1 MRLSISREYANLL
14 PRPSVTEFESLKQS
28 IVEHGQGVPIIV
40 NQNGIVL
47 DGHNR
52 YRACKELGIAVQYYI
67 KEFDDPF
74 EEKKFVIEVNVTR
87 RHINDYKRAEIG
99 YTLERIEAE
108 KAKSRQIQSRFNSAT
123 GKEVVTRRW
132 KNKKRPSIR
141 SASREKSRISK
152 PVPPSKQV
160 TRTSEAIAK
169 TMGLSHATYERCKKI
184 IIHGNEHQKNALRNG
199 KVGIN
204 KIYRQIRDDEIQSKI
219 AASYEATTNALPGDA
234 DVRLYCSDFK
244 LLTEQQMPSESVDLI
259 FTDPPDSRDSLP
271 IYQDLAKFANKSLKE
286 GASLVTYVPQWALL
300 TVSNFMRS
308 NNLQYC
314 WQMCVELKG
323 SSSIRYTHKYKVR
336 VRWKPLLWFV
346 KGPVGMQPS
355 SMTGNIRDLIVLKPT
370 EEKKESTV
378 VATHIIKNLSI
389 KHQLVVDPFLNYG
402 STGVAAVLL
411 GRKFIGSEIDQYNY
425 TTAADRIGRL
435 KQQEAA
441 N

>member
-14 PRPSVTEFESLKQS
+14 PRPSDTELESLKQS
-28 IVEHGQGVPIIV
+28 IALEHGQGVPIIV
-40 NQNGIVL
+40 NQNGVVL

-52 YRACKELGIAVQYYI
+52 YRACKELAIPVQYSI

-74 EEKKFVIEVNVTR
+74 EEKKFVIEVNLTR
-87 RHINDYKRAEIG
+87 RHINDFKRAEIG

-108 KAKSRQIQSRFNSAT
+108 KAKGRQIQSRFNSAT
-123 GKEVVTRRW
+123 GKEAVTRRW

-141 SASREKSRISK
+141 SASRENSRISK
-152 PVPPSKQV
+152 PVPPLKQV
-160 TRTSEAIAK
+160 TRTSRAIAN
-169 TMGLSHATYERCKKI
+169 TVDLSHATYERCKKI
-184 IIHGNEHQKNALRNG
+184 IIHGNKHQKNALRNG

-204 KIYRQIRDDEIQSKI
+204 KIYRQIRDEEIQGKI

-234 DVRLYCSDFK
+234 DVRLYCSDFR
-244 LLTEQQMPSESVDLI
+244 LLTEQQTPSESVDLI
-259 FTDPPDSRDSLP
+259 FTDPPDNRDSLP
-271 IYQDLAKFANKSLKE
+271 IYQDLTKFANKSLKE
-286 GASLVTYVPQWALL
+286 GASLVWFSSVG

-323 SSSIRYTHKYKVR
+323 SSIRYMHKYKVR

-346 KGPVGMQPS
+346 KGPVGTQPS

-370 EEKKESTV
+370 EEKKQSTV

-389 KHQLVVDPFLNYG
+389 KHQLYSITLI
-402 STGVAAVLL
+402 
-411 GRKFIGSEIDQYNY
+411 R
-425 TTAADRIGRL
+425 
-435 KQQEAA
+435 
-441 N
+441 